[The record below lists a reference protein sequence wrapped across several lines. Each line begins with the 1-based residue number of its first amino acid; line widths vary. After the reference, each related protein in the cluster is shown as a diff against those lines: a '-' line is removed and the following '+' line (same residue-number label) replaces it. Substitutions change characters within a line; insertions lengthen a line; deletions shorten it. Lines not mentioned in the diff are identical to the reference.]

1 MKCCRWLFRS
11 KYRDMEEDSKFAVT
25 SPPPRPQ
32 MATTIGRS
40 NADASEDIS
49 EAEREERRKMAA
61 AKAQQ
66 RLDENM
72 SRGVGDKEKVKQLQE
87 KNQREEVL
95 GRLEE
100 QYARLGEELPMGV
113 RLAELK
119 KLKELQADAQA
130 SWT

>member
-72 SRGVGDKEKVKQLQE
+72 SRGSAT
-87 KNQREEVL
+87 R
-95 GRLEE
+95 R
-100 QYARLGEELPMGV
+100 R
-113 RLAELK
+113 
-119 KLKELQADAQA
+119 
-130 SWT
+130 